1 MKDTILYE
9 LEYDENGNPDIR
21 VTMKTKKTNMVF
33 RMKDIVQPDFEDLPV
48 NIQLEKL
55 NELTVNAIKALSEGA
70 KEEITSLKNANNR
83 RNFPLE
89 VMEAYASIV
98 KEMKENKKSSRYW
111 KEALDECVNYT
122 KKNYPN
128 VLNGDTSKKNKKDLR
143 TLYEDIDDMKPE
155 PFRKMMEDYFK
166 KHPR

>member
-9 LEYDENGNPDIR
+9 LEYDEAGNPDIL

-89 VMEAYASIV
+89 VMKSYAFIV
-98 KEMKENKKSSRYW
+98 IENRDIKKLSRHW
-111 KEALDECVNYT
+111 KVSLAECIDY
-122 KKNYPN
+122 
-128 VLNGDTSKKNKKDLR
+128 SKKNFSHKIYD
-143 TLYEDIDDMKPE
+143 DILNTKPDN
-155 PFRKMMEDYFK
+155 FRSMMNDYLE
-166 KHPR
+166 KHPV